1 MAIESFD
8 VAIIGGGP
16 GGYVAAIKASQLGLK
31 VACIEKR
38 ETLGGTCLN
47 VGCIPSKA
55 LLESSE
61 LFLQASKHFE
71 NHGIIVSKPQIDVP
85 AMIAR
90 KDKIV
95 KGLGDGISS
104 LFKKNKITRIFGLG
118 KIIATNRVEVTD
130 KAGAKSEIE
139 AKFIIIATGS
149 EPASLPCLPMD
160 GEFVV
165 SSAEALCFKSVPKD
179 LVVVGAG
186 YIGLEMGS
194 VWTRL
199 GSNVQIL
206 EFLPKALPLSD
217 SESAALLQ
225 RSLEKQGLNFNFDTK
240 VTGGKREGNQI
251 VIDCEKS
258 GQKLQFKADKA
269 LVCVGRKPNSLG
281 LGIEALGIVVDP
293 KTGQIKVDQYLR
305 TAVSNIFAIGD
316 LVAGP
321 MLAHKAEEEGVA
333 AAENILGGKTTVNHD
348 TIPSVIYTWPEL
360 SSVGKTEEQLKEAK
374 IAYKIGKFPFI
385 ANSRARTMGET
396 EGMVKILAHEKTDR
410 ILGVHIVGPR
420 ASDMIA
426 EAVAWV
432 EMQASAE
439 DVARTCHAHP
449 TLSEAFKE
457 AAMAV
462 EKKAIHI

>member
-1 MAIESFD
+1 MAIESYD

-16 GGYVAAIKASQLGLK
+16 GGYVAAIRASQLGMK
-31 VACIEKR
+31 VVCIEKR
-38 ETLGGTCLN
+38 DSLGGTCLN

-61 LFLQASKHFE
+61 LFLQASKNFE
-71 NHGIIVSKPQIDVP
+71 NHGIIISKPQIDVP

-104 LFKKNKITRIFGLG
+104 LFKKNKVNRIIGSGRLVSRNRIEVLEKSGG
-118 KIIATNRVEVTD
+118 KL
-130 KAGAKSEIE
+130 EID

-160 GEFVV
+160 GEFIV
-165 SSAEALCFKSVPKD
+165 SSSEALNFKTVPKD

-199 GSNVQIL
+199 GTNVQVL

-240 VTGGKREGNQI
+240 VTGGRREGNHI
-251 VIDCEKS
+251 VVECEKA
-258 GQKLQFKADKA
+258 GKKLEFKADKA
-269 LVCVGRKPNSLG
+269 LVCVGRKPNSIGLG
-281 LGIEALGIVVDP
+281 LESLGIIIDP
-293 KTGQIKVDQYLR
+293 RTAQIKVDQFLR
-305 TAVSNIFAIGD
+305 TSVPNIYAIGD

-333 AAENILGGKTTVNHD
+333 ASENIAGGKTTVNHD

-374 IAYKIGKFPFI
+374 VPYKIGKFPFI
-385 ANSRARTMGET
+385 ANSRARTMGES
-396 EGMVKILAHEKTDR
+396 EGTVKILAHENTDR
-410 ILGVHIVGPR
+410 ILGVHIFGPR

-426 EAVAWV
+426 EAVAWI
-432 EMQASAE
+432 EMQASSE
-439 DVARTCHAHP
+439 DIARTCHAHP
-449 TLSEAFKE
+449 SLSEAFKE

>member
-1 MAIESFD
+1 
-8 VAIIGGGP
+8 
-16 GGYVAAIKASQLGLK
+16 
-31 VACIEKR
+31 
-38 ETLGGTCLN
+38 
-47 VGCIPSKA
+47 
-55 LLESSE
+55 
-61 LFLQASKHFE
+61 
-71 NHGIIVSKPQIDVP
+71 
-85 AMIAR
+85 
-90 KDKIV
+90 
-95 KGLGDGISS
+95 
-104 LFKKNKITRIFGLG
+104 
-118 KIIATNRVEVTD
+118 
-130 KAGAKSEIE
+130 
-139 AKFIIIATGS
+139 
-149 EPASLPCLPMD
+149 
-160 GEFVV
+160 
-165 SSAEALCFKSVPKD
+165 
-179 LVVVGAG
+179 
-186 YIGLEMGS
+186 
-194 VWTRL
+194 
-199 GSNVQIL
+199 
-206 EFLPKALPLSD
+206 
-217 SESAALLQ
+217 
-225 RSLEKQGLNFNFDTK
+225 
-240 VTGGKREGNQI
+240 
-251 VIDCEKS
+251 
-258 GQKLQFKADKA
+258 
-269 LVCVGRKPNSLG
+269 

-360 SSVGKTEEQLKEAK
+360 SSVGKTEEQLKDTK

>member
-8 VAIIGGGP
+8 VVIIGGGP
-16 GGYVAAIKASQLGLK
+16 GGYVAAIRASQLGLK

-38 ETLGGTCLN
+38 ESLGGTCLN

-71 NHGIIVSKPQIDVP
+71 SHGIIVSKPQIDVP

-104 LFKKNKITRIFGLG
+104 LFKKNKITRILG
-118 KIIATNRVEVTD
+118 SGKVLSPNRIEICE
-130 KAGAKSEIE
+130 KNGAKSEVE
-139 AKFIIIATGS
+139 AKSIIIATGS

-165 SSAEALCFKSVPKD
+165 SSSEALAFKSVPKD

-199 GSNVQIL
+199 GSKVQVL
-206 EFLPKALPLSD
+206 EFLPKALPISD
-217 SESAALLQ
+217 SECAAILQ
-225 RSLEKQGLNFNFDTK
+225 RSLEKQGLIFNFETK
-240 VTGGKREGNQI
+240 VTGGKQEGNQI
-251 VIDCEKS
+251 VIDCEKA

-269 LVCVGRKPNSLG
+269 LVCVGRKPNSMGIGLES
-281 LGIEALGIVVDP
+281 LGITIDP
-293 KTGQIKVDQYLR
+293 RSAQIKVDQYLR
-305 TAVSNIFAIGD
+305 TSVPNIYAIGD
-316 LVAGP
+316 LVSGP
-321 MLAHKAEEEGVA
+321 MLAHKAEEDGVA
-333 AAENILGGKTTVNHD
+333 AAENIVGGKTTVNHE

-360 SSVGKTEEQLKEAK
+360 SSVGKTEEQLKQTNVT
-374 IAYKIGKFPFI
+374 YKVGKFPFI
-385 ANSRARTMGET
+385 ANSRARTMGES

-432 EMQASAE
+432 ELQASAE

-457 AAMAV
+457 AALAV
-462 EKKAIHI
+462 DKKAIHI

>member
-71 NHGIIVSKPQIDVP
+71 NHGIIVSKPQSDVP

-104 LFKKNKITRIFGLG
+104 LFKKNKITRIVGLG

-160 GEFVV
+160 GELVV

-186 YIGLEMGS
+186 
-194 VWTRL
+194 
-199 GSNVQIL
+199 
-206 EFLPKALPLSD
+206 
-217 SESAALLQ
+217 
-225 RSLEKQGLNFNFDTK
+225 
-240 VTGGKREGNQI
+240 
-251 VIDCEKS
+251 
-258 GQKLQFKADKA
+258 
-269 LVCVGRKPNSLG
+269 
-281 LGIEALGIVVDP
+281 
-293 KTGQIKVDQYLR
+293 
-305 TAVSNIFAIGD
+305 
-316 LVAGP
+316 
-321 MLAHKAEEEGVA
+321 
-333 AAENILGGKTTVNHD
+333 
-348 TIPSVIYTWPEL
+348 
-360 SSVGKTEEQLKEAK
+360 
-374 IAYKIGKFPFI
+374 
-385 ANSRARTMGET
+385 
-396 EGMVKILAHEKTDR
+396 
-410 ILGVHIVGPR
+410 
-420 ASDMIA
+420 
-426 EAVAWV
+426 
-432 EMQASAE
+432 
-439 DVARTCHAHP
+439 
-449 TLSEAFKE
+449 
-457 AAMAV
+457 
-462 EKKAIHI
+462 